1 MADDFRPRGGC
12 SREWAAAPR
21 AQHPT
26 GAGPRERPFFST
38 PQTAAEAI
46 ESIEV
51 ALRADIACG
60 ELDAEGAEW
69 MRRFLGRLSL
79 LQSQAMDE
87 DLASTAPRRLH

>member
-51 ALRADIACG
+51 ALRADNACG

-69 MRRFLGRLSL
+69 MRRFLGRL
-79 LQSQAMDE
+79 A
-87 DLASTAPRRLH
+87 LARSNALAEEHVAAAPRRLH